1 MDNDIMIKKNPNTFS
16 MDGSD
21 FISKNLSNSAIG
33 LYCLINYLFNTL
45 GATADRIYEFSNDS
59 PDEIA
64 EQLAELMQ
72 AGLIAY

>member
-1 MDNDIMIKKNPNTFS
+1 MDNEIMLKKNQNTFT

-33 LYCLINYLFNTL
+33 LYCLINYLCNTL
-45 GATADRIYEFSNDS
+45 GATADRVYEFSNDS
-59 PDEIA
+59 ADEIA

>member
-1 MDNDIMIKKNPNTFS
+1 MDNEIMIKKYRDVFT

-45 GATADRIYEFSNDS
+45 GATTDRVYEFSNDS

>member
-1 MDNDIMIKKNPNTFS
+1 MDNEIMIQKNRDVFT

-33 LYCLINYLFNTL
+33 LYCLINYLVNTL
-45 GATADRIYEFSNDS
+45 GATADLVYEFSNDS

>member
-1 MDNDIMIKKNPNTFS
+1 MDNEIMLKKNQNTFT

-33 LYCLINYLFNTL
+33 LYCLINYLYNTL
-45 GATADRIYEFSNDS
+45 GATADRVYEFSNDS
-59 PDEIA
+59 ADEIA

>member
-1 MDNDIMIKKNPNTFS
+1 MDNEIMLKKNQDIFT

-45 GATADRIYEFSNDS
+45 GPTADRVYEFSNDS
-59 PDEIA
+59 ADEIA

>member
-1 MDNDIMIKKNPNTFS
+1 MDNEIMIQKNRDIFT

-45 GATADRIYEFSNDS
+45 GATVDRVYELSNDS

>member
-1 MDNDIMIKKNPNTFS
+1 MDNEIMLKKNQDIFT

-33 LYCLINYLFNTL
+33 LYCLINYLVNTL
-45 GATADRIYEFSNDS
+45 GATADRVNEFSNDS